1 MTTNLEMSGFTN
13 NSEEELGGK
22 WGMVIDQD
30 ICTGCQACVAAC
42 AMENNVPF
50 VGEEDVAYGRGMHW
64 IRVERLWEGL
74 EGDYRDVKM
83 TDYQPT
89 MCQQCHNAPCEPVCP
104 VYASVHSMSED
115 LNLQVYNRCVGTR
128 YCANNCPYQVR
139 TFNWRDYTDYREGNA
154 SHTINT
160 ANNDPSWSV
169 LQNQLNPDVTV
180 RRRGVME
187 KCTFCIQRIHKA
199 EDKAKSE
206 GREIEDGEFTTA
218 CAQACPANAITFGRL
233 DDPETMV
240 NKAAETSRGRHL
252 LEEMGTLPRVTYLAG
267 GA

>member
-1 MTTNLEMSGFTN
+1 MSTNLELPVFSNTT
-13 NSEEELGGK
+13 EEDLGGR

-42 AMENNVPF
+42 SMENNVPF
-50 VGEEDVAYGRGMHW
+50 VGEEDAGYGRSLQW
-64 IRVERLWEGL
+64 IRIERLWEKAVYP
-74 EGDYRDVKM
+74 EVKM
-83 TDYQPT
+83 TSYQPT

-104 VYASVHSMSED
+104 VYASVHSQSED

-139 TFNWRDYTDYREGNA
+139 TFNWRDYTDARIRPEL
-154 SHTINT
+154 T
-160 ANNDPSWSV
+160 V

-187 KCTFCIQRIHKA
+187 KCTFCIQRIHSA

-206 GREIEDGEFTTA
+206 GREVRDGEFSTA
-218 CAQACPANAITFGRL
+218 CAQACPANAITFGRI
-233 DDPETMV
+233 DNPNTMV
-240 NKAAETSRGRHL
+240 SKAAVATRAGHL
-252 LEEMGTLPRVTYLAG
+252 LEELGTLPRVTYLAG